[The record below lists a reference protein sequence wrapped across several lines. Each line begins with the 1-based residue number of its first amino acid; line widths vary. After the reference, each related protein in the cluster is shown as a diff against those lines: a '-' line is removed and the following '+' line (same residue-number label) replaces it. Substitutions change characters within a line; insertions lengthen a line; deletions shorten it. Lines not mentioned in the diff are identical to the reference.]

1 MRVPYTVGRW
11 VRDRNHYGRQRL
23 LDYLLNTPDA
33 AVWVIGARR
42 IGKTSLLRQLEFLTD
57 QADGARVPL
66 FWDMQGCENS
76 GDLSFELYL
85 ALEDARA
92 RYAQAGIAVEPYAGQ
107 DAVVILRRLSQQ
119 LAERGRVLC
128 LLIDEAEVLI
138 EIARR
143 EPDWIERL
151 RSALTGGNGK
161 TIVAST
167 KLLAQL
173 NQVTATSQRGPFL
186 SGFTIMHL
194 WNLDTDAAVA
204 LVEQRQTG
212 QPVAVAPAIREAILK
227 HTSCHPYLIQYL
239 CQRLYCADGEARP
252 SLRMPTDEE
261 LEPNHLLAGFFAI
274 DFQHLT
280 GLERKIVLT
289 VAECARVSE
298 QEIRAAS
305 PDEPP
310 ARLRTFLWG
319 LNKLGQLRMMHGQWT
334 IGNEFLRRWLVQTRE
349 QLEQMEETPLDD
361 ATYEQILHIGQ
372 LHDASAL
379 IADQSA
385 LEMLH
390 ASLRARLHST
400 CGREGAQLAH
410 ELETIASH
418 LAEVRQQLQRTI
430 QLSGIEA

>member
-23 LDYLLNTPDA
+23 LDHLLNTPDA
-33 AVWVIGARR
+33 AIWVIGARR
-42 IGKTSLLRQLEFLTD
+42 IGKTSLLRQLELLTD
-57 QADGARVPL
+57 QADGRYVPL

-119 LAERGRVLC
+119 LAERGRTLC

-138 EIARR
+138 AIARR
-143 EPDWIERL
+143 EPDWIDRL
-151 RSALTGGNGK
+151 RSALTGSAGK

-167 KLLAQL
+167 RLLAQL
-173 NQVTATSQRGPFL
+173 NPVTATLQHGPFL
-186 SGFTIMHL
+186 SGFTIMNL

-204 LVEQRQTG
+204 LVEQRQSG
-212 QPVAVAPAIREAILK
+212 QPVAVTPAVCEAILK
-227 HTSCHPYLIQYL
+227 HTGCHPYLIQYL
-239 CQRLYCADGEARP
+239 CQRLYCADGEGPP
-252 SLRMPTDEE
+252 SLRMPADEE
-261 LEPNHLLAGFFAI
+261 IEPNHLLAGYFAI

-289 VAECARVSE
+289 VAACTHVSE
-298 QEIRAAS
+298 QEICAAS

-319 LNKLGQLRMMHGQWT
+319 LSKLGQLHMMDGRWA

-349 QLEQMEETPLDD
+349 HLEQMEETPLDD
-361 ATYEQILHIGQ
+361 ATYEQLLRIGQ
-372 LHDASAL
+372 LHDASAR
-379 IADQSA
+379 IADRSA

-390 ASLRARLHST
+390 ASLHARLHST
-400 CGREGAQLAH
+400 AGREGARLAH
-410 ELETIASH
+410 ELETIASQ
-418 LAEVRQQLQRTI
+418 LAEVRLK
-430 QLSGIEA
+430 LSGVEA